1 MTRLNQL
8 LAVSKTARA
17 NADANITAA
26 YHAAQ
31 KPQLMNGLQRTYRP
45 LKDGDTELLPPE
57 SKLVQTTVTKLNAQ
71 VAAAFRRMF
80 DVAAQIDATNCV
92 AKADV
97 KVGKEVILAAV
108 PATHLLFLE
117 KQLVHLHTYISK
129 LPTLSA
135 EAEWVWDAEN
145 GYWQTVPVETHRS
158 RKVMEVI
165 TLAQAT
171 DKHPAQA
178 QIVQKDELAG
188 LWTTRQLSG
197 ALPVT
202 ERDKLLGRVADL
214 QEAVKAAREAAN
226 MAEVVDFATSK
237 ILDYVFLA

>member
-1 MTRLNQL
+1 MTKLNQL
-8 LAVSKTARA
+8 LAVSKTAKA
-17 NADANITAA
+17 NADAQITAA

-31 KPQLMNGLQRTYRP
+31 KPQLMSGLQRTYRP
-45 LKDGDTELLPPE
+45 VNDDDKELLPPE
-57 SKLVQTTVTKLNAQ
+57 SQLVQTTVTKLNAQ
-71 VAAAFRRMF
+71 VAAAFKRMF
-80 DVAAQIDATNCV
+80 DVVATIDATNCV

-97 KVGKEVILAAV
+97 RVGKEVILAAV

-117 KQLVHLHTYISK
+117 KQLVHLHTFISK
-129 LPTLSA
+129 LPTLDPA
-135 EAEWVWDAEN
+135 FEWVWDAEN
-145 GYWQTVPVETHRS
+145 GYWKTLPTETHRS

-171 DKHPAQA
+171 EKHPAQA

-188 LWTTRQLSG
+188 YWTTLKLSG
-197 ALPVT
+197 AIPPA

-214 QEAVKAAREAAN
+214 QEAVKAAREEAN
-226 MAEVVDFATSK
+226 MVDVVNSATSK